1 MPRHY
6 HLRHGED
13 DRQAPLVGFRN
24 GSTCRRR
31 YSLGDSLTLFF
42 AIETPGGYDQEVN
55 SDRDRRGNR
64 TVQESES
71 RRQAIMNPE
80 SALILGSLGLGLVV
94 SLGIWLLLED
104 PLRRLEQTTLRRFG
118 PRGRSLS
125 TRAASPVDHSNEH
138 ALTLQFEE
146 SWTIGEPSLTRYWF
160 QLRSSKSL
168 SLLALLVEADLRNRF
183 LRGERPTVA
192 KYLKQYPKLARSTDR
207 VVAHL
212 RGILS
217 VGENGHDADQFCE
230 HYQPW
235 RDLILKRL
243 GHNPGNPQSSMSPVG
258 ASD

>member
-1 MPRHY
+1 
-6 HLRHGED
+6 
-13 DRQAPLVGFRN
+13 
-24 GSTCRRR
+24 
-31 YSLGDSLTLFF
+31 
-42 AIETPGGYDQEVN
+42 
-55 SDRDRRGNR
+55 
-64 TVQESES
+64 
-71 RRQAIMNPE
+71 MNPE

-118 PRGRSLS
+118 PRGRSLP

-192 KYLKQYPKLARSTDR
+192 KYSKQYPKLARSTDR
-207 VVAHL
+207 VAL
-212 RGILS
+212 IYEEYCLLEKTGTTP
-217 VGENGHDADQFCE
+217 DADQFCE
-230 HYQPW
+230 PYQPW

-243 GHNPGNPQSSMSPVG
+243 GHNPGNPQSSMSSVG